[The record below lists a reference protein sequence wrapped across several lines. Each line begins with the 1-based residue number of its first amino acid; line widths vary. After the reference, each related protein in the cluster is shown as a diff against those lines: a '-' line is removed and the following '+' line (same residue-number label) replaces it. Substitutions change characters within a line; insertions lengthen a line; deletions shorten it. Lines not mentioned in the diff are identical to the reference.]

1 MLNSLSPL
9 LSLSPLSPSLLFSLS
24 LPLRSVSYSRDE
36 SSRARELLSS
46 VAQLQPL
53 VFGLAEELL
62 SVSLELNVTRLQQ
75 VLDGLTQ
82 QVRREEEEEEH
93 R

>member
-1 MLNSLSPL
+1 M
-9 LSLSPLSPSLLFSLS
+9 
-24 LPLRSVSYSRDE
+24 
-36 SSRARELLSS
+36 
-46 VAQLQPL
+46 AQLQPL